1 MIDYEKSFL
10 KIQNGNDVRGAAIAT
25 EKEAVTITPDI
36 AAFVADAFADYVAQ
50 VQSCPRKALKIGVG
64 RDSRISGPAMSEG
77 CIRGLWGVQVFQ
89 CGMTSTPAMFQS
101 TVLAEI
107 KRLF

>member
-36 AAFVADAFADYVAQ
+36 AAFVADAFAKGYSALGAAVAVFVKA
-50 VQSCPRKALKIGVG
+50 VQAFFALELADHAPRYKLVGVLYAGKAVILADVHYG
-64 RDSRISGPAMSEG
+64 RAG
-77 CIRGLWGVQVFQ
+77 
-89 CGMTSTPAMFQS
+89 
-101 TVLAEI
+101 
-107 KRLF
+107 